1 VRPALKPFLHRRY
14 GDHLLLVRD
23 VGDAFELPDPDGQ
36 IETLAKLLDGTRTP
50 VQVTAEIRTRWPD
63 LTEPDV
69 RHGIAALDAAG
80 LLEDA
85 DAGTG
90 LSEEELTRYTSGLNF
105 FSTFATLD
113 RSRYSFQE
121 RLRDAHVVL
130 LGVGGLGSSVLL
142 GMAGSG
148 VGRIT
153 LLDTDRVELKNLTR
167 QFLYVESDVG
177 KSKVWR
183 AAARARAANGTIQV
197 DAVDRRV
204 SGPADIAPLVEG
216 ADLVVCGIDQP
227 MASRYWVNEACVAAG
242 VPWIGGGMTVTRL
255 VYWSV
260 WPGRSGCLVCRDVAG
275 LGPEAGEVAGLG
287 TAAGEVA
294 GLGTA
299 AGEVAGLG
307 TAAGEVAG
315 DLRRWRTNRTIGP
328 MASVVAGYVGL
339 EALRY
344 LTGFAPPVAAA
355 RSWLVD
361 VVTGTTALEL
371 AWDRH
376 PGCPV
381 CGGPDTSGAQ
391 R

>member
-1 VRPALKPFLHRRY
+1 MRPLLKPFLRRRD
-14 GDHLLLVRD
+14 GENLLLVRD
-23 VGDAFELPDPDGQ
+23 VGEAFEFHDPDGQ
-36 IETLAKLLDGTRTP
+36 IETLMTLLDGTRTP
-50 VQVTAEIRTRWPD
+50 DGVTMDIRGRWSD
-63 LTEPDV
+63 LTGSDV
-69 RHGIAALDAAG
+69 RDGIAQLDEAG

-85 DAGTG
+85 DAATD
-90 LSEEELTRYTSGLNF
+90 LPAAERIRYTSGLNF

-153 LLDTDRVELKNLTR
+153 VLDTDRVELKNLTR

-177 KSKVWR
+177 EPKVGR
-183 AAARARAANGTIQV
+183 AVARARAANSTIKV

-204 SGPADIAPLVEG
+204 HGVDDIAPLIDG

-227 MASRYWVNEACVAAG
+227 MASRYWVNEACVNAG

-255 VYWSV
+255 VYWSI

-275 LGPEAGEVAGLG
+275 LGPEGT
-287 TAAGEVA
+287 TAAD
-294 GLGTA
+294 
-299 AGEVAGLG
+299 
-307 TAAGEVAG
+307 G
-315 DLRRWRTNRTIGP
+315 DDGGLRRWRTNRTIGP
-328 MASVVAGYVGL
+328 MASVVAGFVGL

-344 LTGFAPPVAAA
+344 LTGFAPPVAAG
-355 RSWLVD
+355 RSWLID
-361 VVTGTTALEL
+361 VVTGLSELEV
-371 AWDRH
+371 AWERRAD
-376 PGCPV
+376 CPV
-381 CGGPDTSGAQ
+381 CGDLAADRAPGGHARRTEVPA
-391 R
+391 